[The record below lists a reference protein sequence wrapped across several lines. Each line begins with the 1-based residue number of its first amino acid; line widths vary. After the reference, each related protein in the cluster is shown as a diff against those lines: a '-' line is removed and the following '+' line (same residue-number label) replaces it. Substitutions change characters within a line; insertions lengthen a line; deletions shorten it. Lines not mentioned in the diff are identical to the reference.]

1 MINVGFTLSSEEFGP
16 RDLVKFA
23 VRAEEAGFGFAV
35 ISDHFH
41 PWTDEQGHS
50 PFVWVV
56 IGGVAQATTK
66 LRLGTGVTCPTV
78 RMHPALVAQ
87 AAATAADAMPGRFF
101 LGVGTGEY
109 LNEHITGDSWPAY
122 SKRLEML
129 KEAIG
134 VIRELWKGEI
144 VTEYG
149 KHFTV
154 ENARIYTLPKKLPP
168 IYIAASGAES
178 ATAAGEVGDG
188 LIGTTPDKSM
198 IGDFEKAG
206 GKSKPRYGQ
215 MTVCWASSMKK
226 AKETALKQWPTGAI
240 PGPAKSELA
249 LPSYF
254 EALAKLVK
262 EDDIAKEIVCGPDP
276 KAHID
281 EIRKY
286 AAAGFDHVYIHQVGP
301 EQEECIRFYE
311 REVLPNLKRIAA

>member
-23 VRAEEAGFGFAV
+23 VRAEEAGFGFAL
-35 ISDHFH
+35 ISD
-41 PWTDEQGHS
+41 Q
-50 PFVWVV
+50 
-56 IGGVAQATTK
+56 
-66 LRLGTGVTCPTV
+66 
-78 RMHPALVAQ
+78 
-87 AAATAADAMPGRFF
+87 
-101 LGVGTGEY
+101 
-109 LNEHITGDSWPAY
+109 
-122 SKRLEML
+122 
-129 KEAIG
+129 
-134 VIRELWKGEI
+134 
-144 VTEYG
+144 
-149 KHFTV
+149 
-154 ENARIYTLPKKLPP
+154 
-168 IYIAASGAES
+168 
-178 ATAAGEVGDG
+178 
-188 LIGTTPDKSM
+188 
-198 IGDFEKAG
+198 
-206 GKSKPRYGQ
+206 
-215 MTVCWASSMKK
+215 